1 LLSAGGDP
9 MTKGSHNV
17 DVFDSA
23 YRDRVRE
30 AVIDPETNVAALR
43 NHEIYDALI
52 WIQAMFLATSKEA
65 SSPTKIRE
73 LSEQFAKKL
82 RLKILE
88 FKAAMEKQGSPFDA
102 VIHTDEMQ

>member
-1 LLSAGGDP
+1 

-23 YRDRVRE
+23 YRDRVRDSVYKTIVE
-30 AVIDPETNVAALR
+30 VSIDPKTNVAALG
-43 NHEIYDALI
+43 NHETYDALI

-82 RLKILE
+82 RVKIPE
-88 FKAAMEKQGSPFDA
+88 FKAAMEKQGSPFDS
-102 VIHTDEMQ
+102 VIHTDELQ